1 MMAGISPTVAGGM
14 AEALPLE
21 IVTRRVRR
29 ELWRERAA
37 GLPLKTAYATVAR
50 RLGVSPRR
58 VRAFHHHEV
67 AADEVTAAELLAAD
81 AAWRREIE
89 TLEARLSA
97 LEGALQ
103 DEVAGAAGDMAPG
116 VVDAARE
123 AVRGAGRGVA
133 RPADSLARLV
143 R

>member
-1 MMAGISPTVAGGM
+1 MAGISPTRAGGM

-21 IVTRRVRR
+21 LVTSRVRR
-29 ELWRERAA
+29 ELWHERAA
-37 GLPLKTAYATVAR
+37 GLPLKTAYAAVAR

-58 VRAFHHHEV
+58 VRAFHHGEV

-103 DEVAGAAGDMAPG
+103 DEVAGAAGGMAPRG
-116 VVDAARE
+116 LDAARQ
-123 AVRGAGRGVA
+123 AMRGPGRGVA
-133 RPADSLARLV
+133 GAPGALARLV